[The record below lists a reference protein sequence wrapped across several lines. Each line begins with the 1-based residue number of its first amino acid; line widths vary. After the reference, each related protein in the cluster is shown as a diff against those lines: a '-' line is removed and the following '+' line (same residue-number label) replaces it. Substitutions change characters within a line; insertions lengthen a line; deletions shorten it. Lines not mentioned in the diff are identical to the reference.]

1 MLIRTIWKISSPIRR
16 YSSYLREIVMPNFLQ
31 KISAYSNFS
40 LQKLRF
46 ELFILSL
53 ATSIATIVP
62 PIAVLQM
69 FDSTMESQ
77 NLLNMEYLIAIG
89 ILAVLAEIALR
100 MFRSYLI
107 GWSGASQEHAT
118 YLHVIKQLLNAK
130 DYTKIHSNLGQ
141 NWNYISSISRMNEFY
156 SGQSL
161 ATLAD
166 LPFLIV
172 IISCMYYLFWQIAL
186 VPIIFIILMAWKIL
200 NTDKDLNGI
209 IENKELNDKQK
220 LHFLMSV
227 FDGTNS
233 IKSTGYEDKFCR
245 RYEDFASTE
254 AEYHYKLTRIALDNN
269 QFAKLYT
276 FASLILIAII
286 GFINEQSVGI
296 VFACI
301 MLNSKVTHPLQRL
314 LELWVR
320 IKGFRVFKDHVVSIT
335 QIPNKNINA
344 EATVET
350 EGLIEIK
357 DVSFAFNEKS
367 NLIFHHLNVVVNRG
381 ETVAISGGFGS
392 GKSTLLMLFAGLVTP
407 ISGSII
413 LDEEDLDSYPT
424 HELTKHIG
432 YLPIS
437 PIIYKGSVLDNITGF
452 GSCSMSEALEI
463 SHYLGIDEEVSLLP
477 NGYDTLIE
485 GGDGDT
491 ISYNLQQLITIARSL
506 AKKPK
511 VILYDHADEYL
522 TRDSYFKLYRLLG
535 RIKSR
540 VALIMVTEDRNLL
553 NLADKHYYIENKQLR
568 QIGENDT

>member
-254 AEYHYKLTRIALDNN
+254 AEI
-269 QFAKLYT
+269 
-276 FASLILIAII
+276 SLQA
-286 GFINEQSVGI
+286 
-296 VFACI
+296 
-301 MLNSKVTHPLQRL
+301 
-314 LELWVR
+314 
-320 IKGFRVFKDHVVSIT
+320 
-335 QIPNKNINA
+335 
-344 EATVET
+344 
-350 EGLIEIK
+350 
-357 DVSFAFNEKS
+357 
-367 NLIFHHLNVVVNRG
+367 
-381 ETVAISGGFGS
+381 
-392 GKSTLLMLFAGLVTP
+392 
-407 ISGSII
+407 
-413 LDEEDLDSYPT
+413 
-424 HELTKHIG
+424 
-432 YLPIS
+432 
-437 PIIYKGSVLDNITGF
+437 
-452 GSCSMSEALEI
+452 
-463 SHYLGIDEEVSLLP
+463 
-477 NGYDTLIE
+477 
-485 GGDGDT
+485 
-491 ISYNLQQLITIARSL
+491 
-506 AKKPK
+506 
-511 VILYDHADEYL
+511 
-522 TRDSYFKLYRLLG
+522 
-535 RIKSR
+535 
-540 VALIMVTEDRNLL
+540 
-553 NLADKHYYIENKQLR
+553 
-568 QIGENDT
+568 